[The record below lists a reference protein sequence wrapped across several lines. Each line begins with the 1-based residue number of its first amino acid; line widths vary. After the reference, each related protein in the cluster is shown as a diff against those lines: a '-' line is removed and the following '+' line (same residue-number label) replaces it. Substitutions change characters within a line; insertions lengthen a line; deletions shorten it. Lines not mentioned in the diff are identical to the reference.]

1 MVIIMKVKAAIS
13 ARHIHL
19 TQEDYNYLFPNTK
32 LEKDFDLH
40 QYGQYASKSY
50 VTIANNDRKIAK
62 VRVLG
67 PLRSY
72 TQCEISKT
80 DAFFLKLDPPVRDSG
95 DLEGADTIEI
105 YNGERKLIR
114 KCAII
119 ANRHIHIDPKN
130 RQELNLVGIEKVKLK
145 VPGEKGGILDN
156 VHIKERDDFFYE
168 VHLDCD
174 DANSHFINNDDE
186 LEIIID

>member
-119 ANRHIHIDPKN
+119 ANRHIHIDPKT

>member
-1 MVIIMKVKAAIS
+1 MVIIMKVKVAIS

-32 LEKDFDLH
+32 IEKDFDLH

-50 VTIANNDRKIAK
+50 VTIANKDRRIAK

-80 DAFFLKLDPPVRDSG
+80 DAYFLKLDPPVRDSG
-95 DLEGADTIEI
+95 NLNGAVAIEI
-105 YNGERKLIR
+105 INGERKLIR
-114 KCAII
+114 NCGII
-119 ANRHIHIDPKN
+119 ANRHIHIDPKT
-130 RQELNLVGIEKVKLK
+130 RQDLGLIGVEKVKLK

-156 VHIKERDDFFYE
+156 VHIKERNDFFYE
-168 VHLDCD
+168 THLDCD

>member
-119 ANRHIHIDPKN
+119 ANRHIHIDPKT

-156 VHIKERDDFFYE
+156 VHIKERDDFLYE

>member
-105 YNGERKLIR
+105 YSGERKLIR

-119 ANRHIHIDPKN
+119 ANRHIHIDPKT

>member
-50 VTIANNDRKIAK
+50 VTIANNDRKIAR

-119 ANRHIHIDPKN
+119 ANRHIHIDPKT

-168 VHLDCD
+168 VHLD
-174 DANSHFINNDDE
+174 DDE